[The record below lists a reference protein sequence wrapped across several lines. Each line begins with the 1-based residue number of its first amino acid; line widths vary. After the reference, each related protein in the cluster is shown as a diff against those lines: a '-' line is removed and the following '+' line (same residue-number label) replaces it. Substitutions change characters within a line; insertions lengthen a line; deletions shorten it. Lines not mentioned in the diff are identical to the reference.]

1 MGMFYFSHEER
12 NALKIFKKVRID
24 RLFFSSFAVFITAL
38 LLVFTWI
45 SYSITSRELADN
57 TSFYQQDL
65 LGELNKQIDIQLRSI
80 EQMSLAASRNIDTIG
95 FDPLEKDLFERQRRK
110 KDLLNMLANITYS
123 TTMVQSIYLYT
134 DTPELTDSQAPVRF
148 LDIREVKDESWYPE
162 IQNNDFTWIA
172 DHTLQTNTGPQHF
185 IGFARKVYNNSGKY
199 YGLLVLNVKSSAI
212 EQLVRGETEG
222 RNRILLDAG
231 GKTIS
236 SIGNPVLNESELN
249 KIRAEN
255 NRSGSM
261 HLPASE
267 GREDAL
273 LVWNKTR
280 SDWMLVEATPWRSIV
295 NGSVRL
301 AFILITVGLS
311 AIFIASFFTLF
322 LSRQFTKPIRLLLGI
337 MGRVP
342 ASTGIP
348 NLPTDYTNEF
358 GNLFN
363 GYRRQM
369 ERIEE
374 LLESLKAQHKRQRE
388 AEIHALQA
396 MINPHFLYNTLDQ
409 LNWLAIE
416 SGQEKISEILSLM
429 GKMFRIGLSNG
440 ETMIPVA
447 DEIMHIDC
455 YLQIQKV
462 RWGDRLSY
470 TIEVDEEIKSLLIP
484 RLTLQPFIENAIIH
498 GFHGKRS
505 GHIAV
510 HAEMRE
516 KEVEFRIDDNGVGL
530 RSDWNARKKRKTGG
544 YGIRNVKDRIDAFWG
559 APYGVELQNRDG
571 EGTRVTIVLPKM
583 TNNPEAEARHDVE
596 SPHY

>member
-1 MGMFYFSHEER
+1 MRELTVL
-12 NALKIFKKVRID
+12 NLFKKVRID

-38 LLVFTWI
+38 LLIFTWI
-45 SYSITSRELADN
+45 SYSFTSRELAEN

-65 LGELNKQIDIQLRSI
+65 LGELNKQLDIQLRSI

-95 FDPLEKDLFERQRRK
+95 FDPLEKDSFERLRRK

-148 LDIREVKDESWYPE
+148 LDLRGIKEESWYPE
-162 IQNNDFTWIA
+162 IQKNDFTWIA
-172 DHTLQTNTGPQHF
+172 DHMIQTNTGPQHF

-199 YGLLVLNVKSSAI
+199 YGLLVLNIKASAI

-222 RNRILLDAG
+222 RSRILLDAG

-236 SIGNPVLNESELN
+236 SIGNPVLSESELAS
-249 KIRAEN
+249 IRAERN
-255 NRSGSM
+255 KSGSVR
-261 HLPASE
+261 LPAAE
-267 GREDAL
+267 GREDVL

-280 SDWMLVEATPWRSIV
+280 SDWMLVETTPWSSIV
-295 NGSVRL
+295 TGSVRL
-301 AFILITVGLS
+301 AYVLITVGLS

-322 LSRQFTKPIRLLLGI
+322 LSRQFTKPIRHLLAV
-337 MGRVP
+337 MGGVP
-342 ASTGIP
+342 ASTSIS

-358 GNLFN
+358 GNMFN

-374 LLESLKAQHKRQRE
+374 LLESLKEQHKRQRE

-440 ETMIPVA
+440 ETMIPVT
-447 DEIMHIDC
+447 DELLHADC

-462 RWGDRLSY
+462 RWGERLSY
-470 TIEVDEEIKSLLIP
+470 TIHVDEEVKSLLIP
-484 RLTLQPFIENAIIH
+484 RMTLQPFIENAIIH
-498 GFHGKRS
+498 GFHGRRS
-505 GHIAV
+505 GHIAIYGLLRDQ
-510 HAEMRE
+510 H
-516 KEVEFRIDDNGVGL
+516 VEFRIEDNGAGL
-530 RSDWNARKKRKTGG
+530 RDDWNTRKKRKTGG

-559 APYGVELQNRDG
+559 APYGVKLENREQ
-571 EGTRVTIVLPKM
+571 EGTRVTIILPITM
-583 TNNPEAEARHDVE
+583 NRQEEVERYDVE
-596 SPHY
+596 GSHCG